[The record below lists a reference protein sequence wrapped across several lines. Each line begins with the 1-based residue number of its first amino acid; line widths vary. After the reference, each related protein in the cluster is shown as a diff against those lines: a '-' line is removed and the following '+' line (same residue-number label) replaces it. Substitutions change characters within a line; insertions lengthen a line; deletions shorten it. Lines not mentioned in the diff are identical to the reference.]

1 MTRCSS
7 VRELKSK
14 NLTHTHIDQRD
25 WQNYRRCETTE
36 EEKHMQ
42 KKEHSVNS
50 LKLSPLKG
58 IQQLLVGRA
67 ARQEFDS

>member
-50 LKLSPLKG
+50 
-58 IQQLLVGRA
+58 
-67 ARQEFDS
+67 